1 MFISVFRSVIGLVT
15 LFMFAGCGT
24 SVSRP
29 KNIFGEDNRQRIVTN
44 EVPFSSLGKLS
55 NSCSGVMIGQR
66 TMLTAAHC
74 VFDVAT
80 QKPRENF
87 RYFDLGLTNAQAVAS
102 LRPVRAWIGSLN
114 PEGDRATDWAIVEM
128 EGDVGAGVQFLS
140 VSAVSM
146 EKTLPFSVNLAG
158 YNSDVNGGLTGSVQW
173 GCSVRKVAGAKL
185 FHDCDSSP
193 GISGGPLFAS
203 VNGEWKVVGISV
215 SEFRNGAEPPVRRQ
229 EWSEEYSNVAVSAE
243 SFAGV
248 ANLILTSVEKGLP
261 VPNTERAIVIDFKRD
276 MPLGASVP
284 PDAKPGSTPAQ
295 EPQSQPVQAPE
306 PLQEP
311 SPDFSP
317 NQVFRIDE
325 MRPAGELWQQ
335 IAIIQDTHRAIQAD
349 ALYLRSLAYTYG
361 DASFYP
367 FADHF
372 VNKLSQSI
380 LSWNAVVHCMTSGV
394 PCNFNSNCLYNSYVG
409 MKYAEIDM
417 RRALEHMSPVSRE
430 RFASQ
435 ATMIL
440 SHLRQ
445 FEIAVFS
452 HASR

>member
-140 VSAVSM
+140 VSVVSM

-261 VPNTERAIVIDFKRD
+261 VPNTERAIVIDFKRN

-295 EPQSQPVQAPE
+295 EPQSQPAQVPE
-306 PLQEP
+306 PLQKPGPE
-311 SPDFSP
+311 FSP
-317 NQVFRIDE
+317 NDVFRFE
-325 MRPAGELWQQ
+325 QMRTLALVWPD
-335 IAIIQDTHRAIQAD
+335 IFVIQGAHRAIQAD
-349 ALYLRSLAYTYG
+349 ALYLRTLASTYR
-361 DASFYP
+361 DSYLYAVT
-367 FADHF
+367 DHF
-372 VNKLSQSI
+372 VNKLSDSI
-380 LSWNAVVHCMTSGV
+380 ITWNEYVHCMTSGC
-394 PCNFNSNCLYNSYVG
+394 PCSFDSGRLYNSYVV
-409 MKYAEIDM
+409 MKYAEIDV
-417 RRALEHMSPVSRE
+417 RSAIANAPQPTRDHLLSR
-430 RFASQ
+430 

-440 SHLRQ
+440 NHLRQ
-445 FEIAVFS
+445 FEMAVFS